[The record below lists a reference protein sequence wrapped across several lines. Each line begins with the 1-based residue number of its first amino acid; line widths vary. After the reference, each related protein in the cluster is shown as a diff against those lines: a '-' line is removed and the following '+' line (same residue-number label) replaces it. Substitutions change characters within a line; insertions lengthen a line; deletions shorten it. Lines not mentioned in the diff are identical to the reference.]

1 MLNYIHNIFY
11 INRFKENN
19 FMPYFTILCPGAFD
33 YISNKTGNMLIRYR
47 PQEVCCVIDPDKSGQ
62 TAQDILGYGGK
73 IPVVSKFNE
82 AKDYSPNAMV
92 IGSSSQGGRI
102 NEVYRKEI
110 IAAIKYGCN
119 IYNGMHQFLNGD
131 PELVTL
137 AKKETVTINDI
148 RCPPDPPHFP
158 KGSWK
163 KRKTKIILIVGT
175 DCNTGKMTT
184 GWEIT
189 ERLKKRGKNVQF
201 VGTGQTG
208 IMLGGNG
215 VPVDAVVADF
225 MAGEIEHA
233 VDAVNDQADL
243 IIVEGQ
249 GSLTNMYYA
258 GVTLGLMHGAMPDY
272 MIMTDEP
279 GRAVDVSNNKMVSIG
294 EVMELHLSLMK
305 YFKPS
310 QFLGIN
316 LLTYKMNEEL
326 ALKEIKKIGAK
337 HQLPTTDLVR
347 FGDNKL
353 IDHIEQELF
362 W

>member
-1 MLNYIHNIFY
+1 MSYY
-11 INRFKENN
+11 
-19 FMPYFTILCPGAFD
+19 TILCPGAFD

-73 IPVVSKFNE
+73 IPVVSNFYE
-82 AKDYSPNAMV
+82 AQDYSPNAMV

-119 IYNGMHQFLNGD
+119 IYNGMHQFLNND
-131 PELVTL
+131 PELATL

-163 KRKTKIILIVGT
+163 KRKAKVMLIVGT

-208 IMLGGNG
+208 IMLAGNG

-279 GRAVDVSNNKMVSIG
+279 GRAVDVSNNKMISIG
-294 EVMELHLSLMK
+294 DVMALHLLLMK

-326 ALKEIKKIGAK
+326 ALKEIKKIGVK
-337 HQLPTTDLVR
+337 YQLPTTDLVR
-347 FGDNKL
+347 FGDSEL

>member
-1 MLNYIHNIFY
+1 MSYY
-11 INRFKENN
+11 
-19 FMPYFTILCPGAFD
+19 TILCPGAFD

-73 IPVVSKFNE
+73 IPVVSNFYE
-82 AKDYSPNAMV
+82 AQDYSPIAMV

-119 IYNGMHQFLNGD
+119 IYNGMHQFLNND
-131 PELVTL
+131 PELATL

-163 KRKTKIILIVGT
+163 KRKAKVMLIVGT

-208 IMLGGNG
+208 IMLAGNG

-279 GRAVDVSNNKMVSIG
+279 GRAIDVSNNKMISIG
-294 EVMELHLSLMK
+294 DVMALHLLLMK

-326 ALKEIKKIGAK
+326 ALKEIKKIGVK
-337 HQLPTTDLVR
+337 YQLPTTDLVR
-347 FGDNKL
+347 FGDSEL

-362 W
+362 

>member
-1 MLNYIHNIFY
+1 MSYY
-11 INRFKENN
+11 
-19 FMPYFTILCPGAFD
+19 TILCPGAFD

-73 IPVVSKFNE
+73 IPVVSNFYE
-82 AKDYSPNAMV
+82 AQDYSPIAMV

-119 IYNGMHQFLNGD
+119 IYNGMHQFLNND
-131 PELVTL
+131 PELATL

-163 KRKTKIILIVGT
+163 KRKAKVMLIVGT

-208 IMLGGNG
+208 IMLAGNG

-294 EVMELHLSLMK
+294 DVMELHLSLMK

>member
-1 MLNYIHNIFY
+1 
-11 INRFKENN
+11 
-19 FMPYFTILCPGAFD
+19 MPNFTILCPNAFD

-47 PQEVCCVIDPDKSGQ
+47 PQEVCCVIDPMKSGK
-62 TAQDILGYGGK
+62 TAQDVLGYGGK
-73 IPVVSKFNE
+73 IPVVSNFNE

-92 IGSSSQGGRI
+92 IGSSTQGGRI
-102 NEVYRKEI
+102 NGQYRKEI
-110 IAAIKYGCN
+110 TAAINYGCD
-119 IYNGMHQFLNGD
+119 IYNGMHQFLNDD
-131 PELVTL
+131 PELATL

-163 KRKTKIILIVGT
+163 KRKAKVMLIVGT

-272 MIMTDEP
+272 MIMTEEP

-294 EVMELHLSLMK
+294 DVMELHLSLMK

>member
-1 MLNYIHNIFY
+1 MSYY
-11 INRFKENN
+11 
-19 FMPYFTILCPGAFD
+19 TILCPGAFD

-73 IPVVSKFNE
+73 IPVVSNFYE

-119 IYNGMHQFLNGD
+119 IYNGMHQFLNND
-131 PELVTL
+131 PELATL

-163 KRKTKIILIVGT
+163 KRKAKVMLIVGT

-208 IMLGGNG
+208 IMLAGNG

-279 GRAVDVSNNKMVSIG
+279 GRAIDVSNNKMISIG
-294 EVMELHLSLMK
+294 DVMALHLLLMK

-326 ALKEIKKIGAK
+326 ALKEIKKIGVK
-337 HQLPTTDLVR
+337 YQLPTTDLVR
-347 FGDNKL
+347 FGDSEL

>member
-11 INRFKENN
+11 INHFKENN

-47 PQEVCCVIDPDKSGQ
+47 PQEVCCVIDPNKSGQ

-73 IPVVSKFNE
+73 IPVVSNFNE

-119 IYNGMHQFLNGD
+119 IYNGMHQFLNED

-163 KRKTKIILIVGT
+163 KRKTKVILIVGT

-294 EVMELHLSLMK
+294 DVMELHLSLMK

>member
-1 MLNYIHNIFY
+1 
-11 INRFKENN
+11 
-19 FMPYFTILCPGAFD
+19 MPDFTILCPGAFD

-47 PQEVCCVIDPDKSGQ
+47 PQEVCCVIDPDKSGK
-62 TAQDILGYGGK
+62 TAQDVLGYGGK
-73 IPVVSKFNE
+73 IPVVSNFNE

-163 KRKTKIILIVGT
+163 KRKAKVMLIVGT

-294 EVMELHLSLMK
+294 DVIELHLSLMK